1 MFLSGFAILRL
12 TVGALSIGLGIPG
25 NMIIIAVF
33 TRQSISNA
41 TDVAFIALAV
51 VDLVGSVINGVKIAS
66 VFFHDEHPWACFLE
80 IIGSRSALF
89 AGLLLTTSIAAYRYQ
104 AVCNPFGKRV
114 GRWAAAWLS
123 LTCTILA
130 FAIHVPFFFITTSQ
144 KAGSG
149 YVCNTYGNIAWAQI
163 VYSRSQAVLFCAS
176 ALPVTVLY
184 VLILKNIRH
193 HQEIRRKVLSD
204 KPVSGPKSKPEAM
217 GGVHTVSKNLKMA
230 SFSSNP
236 PSDDFSSVTLTIQP
250 SVDPIISQPSGRGPP
265 PSRQIVDQAQ
275 TGARKGRKS
284 DHKTTQMLIIITAVF
299 FLLWLPSI
307 ILDQL
312 SHVQIGHIA
321 SIISGTL
328 LYFLYQISVTTA
340 VYQQILNLRVKA

>member
-12 TVGALSIGLGIPG
+12 TVGALSIGFGIPG
-25 NMIIIAVF
+25 NIIIIAVF

-51 VDLVGSVINGVKIAS
+51 VDLVGSVISGMKIAA

-89 AGLLLTTSIAAYRYQ
+89 AGLFLTTSIAAYRYQ
-104 AVCNPFGKRV
+104 AVCHPFGKRV

-130 FAIHVPFFFITTSQ
+130 FAVHVPFFFITTSQ

-149 YVCNTYGNIAWAQI
+149 YICNIYGNIAWVRS

-176 ALPVTVLY
+176 ALPVTALY
-184 VLILKNIRH
+184 VLILKNIRR
-193 HQEIRRKVLSD
+193 HQKIRRKVLSD
-204 KPVSGPKSKPEAM
+204 QPVSGPKSKPEAI
-217 GGVHTVSKNLKMA
+217 GGVYTVSKSVKIA
-230 SFSSNP
+230 STSSNP
-236 PSDDFSSVTLTIQP
+236 PSDDFSSVVLDIQ
-250 SVDPIISQPSGRGPP
+250 SANVDPILSQPSGRGPP

-328 LYFLYQISVTTA
+328 LYFFYQYHQTQMIKQRLITDSA
-340 VYQQILNLRVKA
+340 W